1 MSERFKLTGNP
12 QIDAD
17 HDAIY
22 KLYDQYVEFEKSG
35 NREEI
40 KRVFYELLEYLT
52 FHFIREEEL
61 MTLIS
66 YPDVAEH
73 RQYHFQLQ
81 EIYLSLVQP
90 VLSSKEASSDVQK
103 FMELLRS
110 HIEKQDSR
118 ISDFIEEQNK

>member
-1 MSERFKLTGNP
+1 VTERFKLTGNA

-17 HDAIY
+17 HDEIF
-22 KLYDQYVEFEKSG
+22 KLYDEYVVLVQEG
-35 NREEI
+35 NYEEI

-66 YPDVAEH
+66 YPDISDH
-73 RQYHFQLQ
+73 RQHHFQMQ

-90 VLSSKEASSDVQK
+90 VLSGKETNAEVQK
-103 FMELLRS
+103 FMELLKS
-110 HIEKQDSR
+110 HIEKQDSK
-118 ISDFIEEQNK
+118 ISEFIEERNK